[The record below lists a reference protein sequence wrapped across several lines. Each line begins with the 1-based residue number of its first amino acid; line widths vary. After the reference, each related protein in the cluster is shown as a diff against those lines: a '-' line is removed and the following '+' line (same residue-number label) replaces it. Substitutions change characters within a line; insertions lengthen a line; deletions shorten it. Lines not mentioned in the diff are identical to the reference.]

1 MGKRNILYTNQAKKA
16 KTILL
21 AGSMALTSVLS
32 SPIVSVVHAEE
43 TATTTTETSKDK
55 SSDQSKS
62 TSSTTSEEKTTSVT
76 DSKTEELKNVALE
89 TIPDSA
95 STIETKSDAD
105 YTISMDNSESVQISN
120 IISSVA
126 SKVNSTDSQE
136 KTQDN
141 SSTSTTD
148 TSALK
153 SAVAT
158 TSDKSSTNQVLN
170 SIKEIKNAIIGQPDN
185 LQDDSDVL
193 SLNSSNGYNYV
204 SGDTLFQVKNLDVT
218 KTGEQSVKIETR
230 ALSSTE
236 KQLLTLSAA
245 DQEATDKVIS
255 KLKGDKS
262 SEKVTINMVDVT
274 APEITFS
281 DASTT
286 LSVGD
291 TFDINAYV
299 ASVVDAS
306 DGDVGYSV
314 DGSVDTGNVGTYSVN
329 VSAKDS
335 AGNTS
340 TKTLTINVEEKAE
353 EKTDTSSNKTSNN
366 TATSSATTNTTTNT
380 TTTTATATDGSTAS
394 AIANAALAQIGVNQD
409 CTMLVTNSLKA
420 VGINFHGWPYQYS
433 SLGSWTSNPVPGDII
448 IYSGHV
454 AVYVGNGQAVHG
466 GWLGYTTVKSS
477 VSCTNALIGYIHVG
491 G

>member
-43 TATTTTETSKDK
+43 TATTTTESSKDK
-55 SSDQSKS
+55 SSDQSKN

-141 SSTSTTD
+141 SSTSSTD

-170 SIKEIKNAIIGQPDN
+170 SIKEIKNAIVGQPDN

-193 SLNSSNGYNYV
+193 SLNSSNGYSYV

-314 DGSVDTGNVGTYSVN
+314 DGSVDTGNIGTYSVN

-340 TKTLTINVEEKAE
+340 TKTLTINVEEKAD

-366 TATSSATTNTTTNT
+366 TATSSATTNTTTN
-380 TTTTATATDGSTAS
+380 TTTATATDGSTAS

>member
-170 SIKEIKNAIIGQPDN
+170 SIKEIKNAIVGQPDN

-193 SLNSSNGYNYV
+193 SLNSSNGYSYV

-245 DQEATDKVIS
+245 DQEATDKVVS

-314 DGSVDTGNVGTYSVN
+314 DGSVDTGNIGTYSVN

-366 TATSSATTNTTTNT
+366 TATSSATTNTTN

>member
-21 AGSMALTSVLS
+21 AGSLALTSVLS

-170 SIKEIKNAIIGQPDN
+170 SIKEIKNAIVGQPDN

-193 SLNSSNGYNYV
+193 SLNSSNGYSYV

-230 ALSSTE
+230 TLSSTE

-366 TATSSATTNTTTNT
+366 TATSSATTNTTN

>member
-1 MGKRNILYTNQAKKA
+1 MQNKKTLYMTHAKRA
-16 KTILL
+16 KTVIL
-21 AGSMALTSVLS
+21 AGSMALTSILS

-43 TATTTTETSKDK
+43 TTTTTTDSNKDK
-55 SSDQSKS
+55 SSDQSQS
-62 TSSTTSEEKTTSVT
+62 TPSTTEEKATSVT

-89 TIPDSA
+89 TVPDSA
-95 STIETKSDAD
+95 NTIETKSDAD

-126 SKVNSTDSQE
+126 SKVNSADDQG
-136 KTQDN
+136 KTQSN
-141 SSTSTTD
+141 SSTNSSD
-148 TSALK
+148 TSTLK

-158 TSDKSSTNQVLN
+158 TSDKSSTNQVIN
-170 SIKEIKNAIIGQPDN
+170 SIKEIKSAILGQPDN

-193 SLNSSNGYNYV
+193 SLNSSNGYSYI

-314 DGSVDTGNVGTYSVN
+314 DGSVDTGNVGTYTVN
-329 VSAKDS
+329 VSAKDT
-335 AGNTS
+335 AGNSS

-366 TATSSATTNTTTNT
+366 TSSATTNTTTT
-380 TTTTATATDGSTAS
+380 TTTETATDGSTAS

-433 SLGSWTSNPVPGDII
+433 SLGSWTNNPVPGDII

>member
-43 TATTTTETSKDK
+43 TATTTTESSKDK
-55 SSDQSKS
+55 SSDQSKN

-141 SSTSTTD
+141 SSTSSTD

-170 SIKEIKNAIIGQPDN
+170 SIKEIKNAIVGQPDN

-193 SLNSSNGYNYV
+193 SLNSSNGYSYV

-281 DASTT
+281 EASTT

-314 DGSVDTGNVGTYSVN
+314 DGSVDTGNIGTYSVN

-340 TKTLTINVEEKAE
+340 TKTLTINVEEKAD

-366 TATSSATTNTTTNT
+366 TATSSATTNTTTN
-380 TTTTATATDGSTAS
+380 TTTATATDGSTAS

>member
-21 AGSMALTSVLS
+21 AGSLALTSVLS

-170 SIKEIKNAIIGQPDN
+170 SIKEIKNAIVGQPDN

-193 SLNSSNGYNYV
+193 SLNSSNGYSYV

-230 ALSSTE
+230 TLSSTE

-314 DGSVDTGNVGTYSVN
+314 DGSVDTGNIGTYSVN

-366 TATSSATTNTTTNT
+366 TATSSATTNTTN

>member
-170 SIKEIKNAIIGQPDN
+170 SIKEIKNAIVGQPDN

-193 SLNSSNGYNYV
+193 SLNSSNGYSYV

-314 DGSVDTGNVGTYSVN
+314 DGSVDTGNIGTYSVN

-366 TATSSATTNTTTNT
+366 TATSSATTNTTN

>member
-62 TSSTTSEEKTTSVT
+62 TSSTTSEGKTTSVT

-141 SSTSTTD
+141 SSTSSTD

-170 SIKEIKNAIIGQPDN
+170 SIKEIKNAIVGQPDN

-193 SLNSSNGYNYV
+193 SLNSSNGYSYV

-340 TKTLTINVEEKAE
+340 TKTLTINVEEKTD

-366 TATSSATTNTTTNT
+366 TATSSATTNTTTN
-380 TTTTATATDGSTAS
+380 TTTATATDGSTAS

>member
-1 MGKRNILYTNQAKKA
+1 MDKRKLLYTNHAKRA
-16 KTILL
+16 KTVLL
-21 AGSMALTSVLS
+21 AGSMALTGILS
-32 SPIVSVVHAEE
+32 SPIVSVVNAEE
-43 TATTTTETSKDK
+43 VPTSTDSSKDDSTK
-55 SSDQSKS
+55 QSQD
-62 TSSTTSEEKTTSVT
+62 TSSTTSENKATSVM

-89 TIPDSA
+89 TVPDSA
-95 STIETKSDAD
+95 NTIETKTDAD
-105 YTISMDNSESVQISN
+105 YTIDMDSSESVQLSN

-126 SKVNSTDSQE
+126 SKVNSADSQDKDQKKTVSASTDS
-136 KTQDN
+136 
-141 SSTSTTD
+141 
-148 TSALK
+148 SALK

-158 TSDKSSTNQVLN
+158 TSEKSTVNQTIS
-170 SIKEIKNAIIGQPDN
+170 SIKEIKEALSGSTDN
-185 LQDDSDVL
+185 LTDDSDVL
-193 SLNSSNGYNYV
+193 SLNSSDGYSYL
-204 SGDTLFQVKNLDVT
+204 SGDTLLQVKNLDVN
-218 KTGEQSVKIETR
+218 KTGTQEVKIVTR
-230 ALSSTE
+230 TLSSTE

-245 DQEATDKVIS
+245 DQSSTDKVIA

-291 TFDINAYV
+291 TFDINSYV

-306 DGDVGYSV
+306 DGDVSYSV
-314 DGSVDTGNVGTYSVN
+314 DGSVDTGNTGTYSVN

-335 AGNTS
+335 AGNTA
-340 TKTLTINVEEKAE
+340 TKTLTINVEDKKDDKSDASS
-353 EKTDTSSNKTSNN
+353 KKTSDTSSSAQSSSSTSTTTDSTTTDTS
-366 TATSSATTNTTTNT
+366 
-380 TTTTATATDGSTAS
+380 DGSTAS

-433 SLGSWTSNPVPGDII
+433 SLGSWTNNPVPGDII

>member
-1 MGKRNILYTNQAKKA
+1 MGKRNILYSNQAKKA
-16 KTILL
+16 KTVLL

-32 SPIVSVVHAEE
+32 SPIVSVVKAEE
-43 TATTTTETSKDK
+43 ASTQTTTETSKDK
-55 SSDQSKS
+55 SSEQSKS
-62 TSSTTSEEKTTSVT
+62 TSSATSEEKTTSVT
-76 DSKTEELKNVALE
+76 DNKTEELKNVALE

-105 YTISMDNSESVQISN
+105 YTINMDNSESVQISN

-126 SKVNSTDSQE
+126 SKVNSSDSQE

-141 SSTSTTD
+141 NSTNSTD

-158 TSDKSSTNQVLN
+158 TSDKSSTNQVIN
-170 SIKEIKNAIIGQPDN
+170 SIKEIKSAIMGQPDN

-193 SLNSSNGYNYV
+193 SLNSSNGYSYV
-204 SGDTLFQVKNLDVT
+204 SGDTLFQVKNLDIS

-262 SEKVTINMVDVT
+262 SEKVTVNMVDVT

-353 EKTDTSSNKTSNN
+353 ESTDTSSNKTSNN
-366 TATSSATTNTTTNT
+366 TATSSAATNTTTNT
-380 TTTTATATDGSTAS
+380 TTTTTATDGSTAS

>member
-62 TSSTTSEEKTTSVT
+62 TSSTTSEGKTTSVT

-141 SSTSTTD
+141 SSTSSTD

-170 SIKEIKNAIIGQPDN
+170 SIKEIKNAIVGQPDN

-193 SLNSSNGYNYV
+193 SLNSSNGYSYV

-314 DGSVDTGNVGTYSVN
+314 DGSVDTGNIGTYSVN

-335 AGNTS
+335 AGNIS

-366 TATSSATTNTTTNT
+366 TATSSATTNTTN

>member
-1 MGKRNILYTNQAKKA
+1 MDKRNILYTNQAKKA

-141 SSTSTTD
+141 SSTSSTD

-170 SIKEIKNAIIGQPDN
+170 SIKEIKNAIVGQPDN

-193 SLNSSNGYNYV
+193 SLNSSNGYSYV

-314 DGSVDTGNVGTYSVN
+314 DGSVDTGNIGTYSVN

-366 TATSSATTNTTTNT
+366 TATSSATTNTTN

>member
-62 TSSTTSEEKTTSVT
+62 TSSTTSEGKTTSVT

-141 SSTSTTD
+141 SSTSSTD

-193 SLNSSNGYNYV
+193 SLNSSNGYSYV

-314 DGSVDTGNVGTYSVN
+314 DGSVDTGNIGTYSVN

-366 TATSSATTNTTTNT
+366 TATSSATTNTTN